1 MAPWVLQR
9 TWFISQPSH
18 AGSQPPVTAV
28 LGDRMPLLTF
38 VSSCTR
44 IHSLRHMHT
53 RKKSMYIYIQKSIG
67 LSTLLISYT
76 FIAEAVLT
84 LLLLKEAQTFI
95 THSSHSL
102 VVTLFCDLSIHMYLQ
117 PTATGTQ
124 TKFMSFFYCVIL
136 PVLNPSQVWE
146 KSGKAG
152 DLCLSTGAA
161 K

>member
-18 AGSQPPVTAV
+18 AASEPPVTAV
-28 LGDRMPLLTF
+28 LGDRMPLLAS
-38 VSSCTR
+38 VSSCTC

-53 RKKSMYIYIQKSIG
+53 RNKSVYIYIQKSIG

-76 FIAEAVLT
+76 FIAKAVLT

-102 VVTLFCDLSIHMYLQ
+102 VVTLFCDLSIHMY
-117 PTATGTQ
+117 TQ

-136 PVLNPSQVWE
+136 PVLNSCQGEVWE
-146 KSGKAG
+146 SW
-152 DLCLSTGAA
+152 
-161 K
+161 